1 MHIWQF
7 VCIVDMFFLLSVEQ
21 TGRNSQMNAVNVNK
35 RCRKH
40 DSNHNQ
46 RIVVVRINFH
56 TTWRRVI
63 HPKEVKKNVYDCIY
77 LYRKQKTINRQTMA
91 SDNFI
96 RIKMRSSVYAISFTI
111 ETIKHWHIITSWQK
125 KKRIW
130 TQKKSDVNTVY
141 VSVNIQTDSLPPE
154 RNDLEPG
161 KKRQHFSTPSNCP
174 FQPFANLV
182 SFEYDKL

>member
-125 KKRIW
+125 K
-130 TQKKSDVNTVY
+130 NGF
-141 VSVNIQTDSLPPE
+141 
-154 RNDLEPG
+154 EP
-161 KKRQHFSTPSNCP
+161 KKRVMWTLCTFRSTFKQIVCRLNETTLSREKKGNTSPPLLTAHFNR
-174 FQPFANLV
+174 L
-182 SFEYDKL
+182 LI